1 MGERGRK
8 RVNGSARPIRTKRDR
23 DGAAEAVKKLSGQSK
38 RDSAAEERLAALLKE
53 MDKFDQG
60 LEDPDADF
68 PDEDD
73 YSGPLRRWSDED

>member
-1 MGERGRK
+1 MTERGRK

-23 DGAAEAVKKLSGQSK
+23 EGAADVVKKLSGQSK

-60 LEDPDADF
+60 LADPDEEF
-68 PDEDD
+68 PDDED
-73 YSGPLRRWSDED
+73 YSGPLRRWSDQD